1 MLEDVKPEGAVPSP
15 EPGMPEVGRLASELA
30 DPVPVVDGEGAG
42 PEGRGAFGGEPAEDE
57 AESEVSES
65 SESNYAAP
73 LEEEEQEQEQEQE
86 QEGSARSEQLA
97 DWKDALRGD
106 FEKWLEELD
115 DVAELEA
122 AAEPEDAGLEESK
135 TPDLYSF
142 YEQLAAANSE
152 FRKAN
157 RRTAEAIS
165 QWCDTLTRF
174 DGSLSPLHEAM
185 VKLTAAQPKADE
197 LSRSHCLVL
206 VEWLDRLNRIRK
218 AFESPPQKTSWWQ
231 GRSNSVWLK
240 AWENQGQ
247 ALAILASHIEELLKK
262 EGVTRL
268 DALGQPF
275 DPTTMTAVAAE
286 PDSAHPPQ
294 TVLEELALG
303 YRRHGELLRAAQV
316 KVSRQ
321 P

>member
-1 MLEDVKPEGAVPSP
+1 MFEDVKPEGPVPS
-15 EPGMPEVGRLASELA
+15 LK
-30 DPVPVVDGEGAG
+30 
-42 PEGRGAFGGEPAEDE
+42 
-57 AESEVSES
+57 S

-73 LEEEEQEQEQEQE
+73 LEEEDA
-86 QEGSARSEQLA
+86 SARSGQLA
-97 DWKDALRGD
+97 DWKDALRRD
-106 FEKWLEELD
+106 FEKWLGELAATTD
-115 DVAELEA
+115 LEEA
-122 AAEPEDAGLEESK
+122 AESEDAGSEASE

-165 QWCDTLTRF
+165 QWCETLTRF
-174 DGSLSPLHEAM
+174 DGNLSPLRETMA
-185 VKLTAAQPKADE
+185 KLTAAQPKADE

-231 GRSNSVWLK
+231 GRGNAAWLK
-240 AWENQGQ
+240 AWETQGQ
-247 ALAILASHIEELLKK
+247 ALAILASHIEELLRA

-268 DALGQPF
+268 GALGQPF
-275 DPTTMTAVAAE
+275 DPATMTAVAAE

-294 TVLEELALG
+294 TVLEELAAG
-303 YRRHGELLRAAQV
+303 YRRHGELLRTAQV

>member
-1 MLEDVKPEGAVPSP
+1 MLEDVK
-15 EPGMPEVGRLASELA
+15 
-30 DPVPVVDGEGAG
+30 
-42 PEGRGAFGGEPAEDE
+42 
-57 AESEVSES
+57 
-65 SESNYAAP
+65 
-73 LEEEEQEQEQEQE
+73 
-86 QEGSARSEQLA
+86 A
-97 DWKDALRGD
+97 DWKDALRRD
-106 FEKWLEELD
+106 FEKWLEDLD
-115 DVAELEA
+115 DFAELEE
-122 AAEPEDAGLEESK
+122 AAESEDAGPEASK

-142 YEQLAAANSE
+142 YEQLTAANSE

-165 QWCDTLTRF
+165 QWCETLTRF
-174 DGSLSPLHEAM
+174 DGSLSPLCETMA
-185 VKLTAAQPKADE
+185 KLTAAQPKTDE

-218 AFESPPQKTSWWQ
+218 AFDSPPQKTSWWQ
-231 GRSNSVWLK
+231 GRGNSAWLK
-240 AWENQGQ
+240 AWETQGQ
-247 ALAILASHIEELLKK
+247 ALAILASHIQELLRK

-275 DPTTMTAVAAE
+275 DPATMTAVAAE

-294 TVLEELALG
+294 TVLEELAAG

>member
-1 MLEDVKPEGAVPSP
+1 MLEDVKPEGPAP
-15 EPGMPEVGRLASELA
+15 ASEL
-30 DPVPVVDGEGAG
+30 
-42 PEGRGAFGGEPAEDE
+42 
-57 AESEVSES
+57 SK
-65 SESNYAAP
+65 SNDAAP
-73 LEEEEQEQEQEQE
+73 LGEE
-86 QEGSARSEQLA
+86 EGSARSEQLA
-97 DWKDALRGD
+97 DWKDALRRD
-106 FEKWLEELD
+106 FENWLEDLD
-115 DVAELEA
+115 DPAELEE
-122 AAEPEDAGLEESK
+122 AAESEDAGAETSK

-165 QWCDTLTRF
+165 QWCETLTRF
-174 DGSLSPLHEAM
+174 DGNLSPLRETMA
-185 VKLTAAQPKADE
+185 KLTAAQPKADE

-231 GRSNSVWLK
+231 GRGNSTWLK
-240 AWENQGQ
+240 AWETQGQ
-247 ALAILASHIEELLKK
+247 ALAILASHIEELLRK

-268 DALGQPF
+268 DALGQPL
-275 DPTTMTAVAAE
+275 DPATMTAVAAE

-294 TVLEELALG
+294 TVLEEVAAG

-316 KVSRQ
+316 KVSKTKAETLKH
-321 P
+321 

>member
-1 MLEDVKPEGAVPSP
+1 MFEDVKPEGPVPS
-15 EPGMPEVGRLASELA
+15 LK
-30 DPVPVVDGEGAG
+30 
-42 PEGRGAFGGEPAEDE
+42 
-57 AESEVSES
+57 S
-65 SESNYAAP
+65 SESNYAVP
-73 LEEEEQEQEQEQE
+73 LEEED
-86 QEGSARSEQLA
+86 GLAPSGQLA

-115 DVAELEA
+115 DVAELEE
-122 AAEPEDAGLEESK
+122 AAEPEDAGPEESK

-275 DPTTMTAVAAE
+275 DPATMTAVAAE

-294 TVLEELALG
+294 TVLEELAAG
-303 YRRHGELLRAAQV
+303 YRRRGELLRAAQV

>member
-1 MLEDVKPEGAVPSP
+1 MLEDVKPEGPAPSP
-15 EPGMPEVGRLASELA
+15 EPGMHEAGQLAFELA
-30 DPVPVVDGEGAG
+30 ATVPVVDGAIPPTPPLHTIGSEC
-42 PEGRGAFGGEPAEDE
+42 EPVEDE
-57 AESEVSES
+57 AASES
-65 SESNYAAP
+65 SESNDAAP
-73 LEEEEQEQEQEQE
+73 LEEE
-86 QEGSARSEQLA
+86 EGSARSEQLA
-97 DWKDALRGD
+97 DWKDALRRD
-106 FEKWLEELD
+106 FEKWLEALD
-115 DVAELEA
+115 DVGELEE
-122 AAEPEDAGLEESK
+122 AAESEDAGPEASE

-165 QWCDTLTRF
+165 QWCETLTRF
-174 DGSLSPLHEAM
+174 DGNLSPLRETMA
-185 VKLTAAQPKADE
+185 KLTAAQPKADE

-218 AFESPPQKTSWWQ
+218 AFDSPPQKTSWWQ
-231 GRSNSVWLK
+231 GRGNSTWLK
-240 AWENQGQ
+240 AWETQGQ
-247 ALAILASHIEELLKK
+247 ALAILASHIEELLRK

-275 DPTTMTAVAAE
+275 DPATMTAVAAE

-294 TVLEELALG
+294 TVLEELAAG

>member
-1 MLEDVKPEGAVPSP
+1 MLEDVNPEGPAPSP
-15 EPGMPEVGRLASELA
+15 EPGLHEVGRLASELA
-30 DPVPVVDGEGAG
+30 DAVPVVDGSILPTPPLHPTSNEC
-42 PEGRGAFGGEPAEDE
+42 EPVEDE
-57 AESEVSES
+57 AASEA

-73 LEEEEQEQEQEQE
+73 LEEEED
-86 QEGSARSEQLA
+86 SARSGQLA
-97 DWKDALRGD
+97 DWKDALRRD
-106 FEKWLEELD
+106 FEKWLEDLD
-115 DVAELEA
+115 DSAELEE
-122 AAEPEDAGLEESK
+122 AAESEDAGPEASE

-165 QWCDTLTRF
+165 QWCETLTRF
-174 DGSLSPLHEAM
+174 DGSLSPLRETMA
-185 VKLTAAQPKADE
+185 KLTAAQPKADE

-231 GRSNSVWLK
+231 GRGNAAWLK
-240 AWENQGQ
+240 AWETQGQ
-247 ALAILASHIEELLKK
+247 ALAILASHIEELLRA

-268 DALGQPF
+268 GALGQPF
-275 DPTTMTAVAAE
+275 DPATMTAVAAE

-294 TVLEELALG
+294 TVLEELAAG
-303 YRRHGELLRAAQV
+303 YRRHGELLRTAQV

>member
-1 MLEDVKPEGAVPSP
+1 MLEDVKPEGPAPSP
-15 EPGMPEVGRLASELA
+15 EPGMHEAGRLASELA
-30 DPVPVVDGEGAG
+30 DTVPVVEGSIPPTPPLHTIG
-42 PEGRGAFGGEPAEDE
+42 SECEPVEDE
-57 AESEVSES
+57 AVSES

-73 LEEEEQEQEQEQE
+73 LEEED
-86 QEGSARSEQLA
+86 GSARSGQLA
-97 DWKDALRGD
+97 DWKDALRRD
-106 FEKWLEELD
+106 FEKWLEDLD
-115 DVAELEA
+115 DLAELEE
-122 AAEPEDAGLEESK
+122 AAEPEDKGLEASE

-165 QWCDTLTRF
+165 QWCETLTRF
-174 DGSLSPLHEAM
+174 DGSLSPLRET
-185 VKLTAAQPKADE
+185 VVQLTAAQPKADD
-197 LSRSHCLVL
+197 LSRSHCLIL
-206 VEWLDRLNRIRK
+206 VEWFDRLNRIRK
-218 AFESPPQKTSWWQ
+218 AFELPPQKTSWWQ
-231 GRSNSVWLK
+231 GRGNSAWLK
-240 AWENQGQ
+240 AWETQGQ
-247 ALAILASHIEELLKK
+247 ALAILASHIEELLRK

-275 DPTTMTAVAAE
+275 DPATMTAVAAE

-294 TVLEELALG
+294 TVLEELAAG

>member
-1 MLEDVKPEGAVPSP
+1 MLEDVK
-15 EPGMPEVGRLASELA
+15 
-30 DPVPVVDGEGAG
+30 
-42 PEGRGAFGGEPAEDE
+42 
-57 AESEVSES
+57 
-65 SESNYAAP
+65 
-73 LEEEEQEQEQEQE
+73 
-86 QEGSARSEQLA
+86 A
-97 DWKDALRGD
+97 DWKDALRRD
-106 FEKWLEELD
+106 FEKWLGELD
-115 DVAELEA
+115 DAADVEE
-122 AAEPEDAGLEESK
+122 AAEPEAAGLEASR

-157 RRTAEAIS
+157 RRTAEAIN
-165 QWCDTLTRF
+165 QWCETLTRF
-174 DGSLSPLHEAM
+174 DGSLSPLRETMA
-185 VKLTAAQPKADE
+185 KLTAAQPKAAE

-206 VEWLDRLNRIRK
+206 VEWLDRQNRIRK

-231 GRSNSVWLK
+231 GRGNAAWLK
-240 AWENQGQ
+240 AWETQSQ
-247 ALAILASHIEELLKK
+247 ALAILASHIEELLRT

-275 DPTTMTAVAAE
+275 DPATMTAVAAE

-294 TVLEELALG
+294 TVLEELAAG
-303 YRRHGELLRAAQV
+303 YRRHGELLRTAQV

>member
-1 MLEDVKPEGAVPSP
+1 MLEDVKPEGAAPSP
-15 EPGMPEVGRLASELA
+15 TPGRYEAGQLASELA
-30 DPVPVVDGEGAG
+30 DTVAAADGSF
-42 PEGRGAFGGEPAEDE
+42 PPTPPFHPIGGECEPAEDE
-57 AESEVSES
+57 TASEA

-73 LEEEEQEQEQEQE
+73 VAEEETSPLS
-86 QEGSARSEQLA
+86 GQLA
-97 DWKDALRGD
+97 DWKDALRRD
-106 FEKWLEELD
+106 FENWLEELD
-115 DVAELEA
+115 D
-122 AAEPEDAGLEESK
+122 AAEPEEAGLEAGQ

-157 RRTAEAIS
+157 RRNAEAIS
-165 QWCDTLTRF
+165 QWCETLTRF
-174 DGSLSPLHEAM
+174 DGSLSPLRETIA
-185 VKLTAAQPKADE
+185 KLTAAQPKAEE

-231 GRSNSVWLK
+231 GRGHAAWLK
-240 AWENQGQ
+240 AWETQGQ
-247 ALAILASHIEELLKK
+247 ALAILASHIEELLRK

-275 DPTTMTAVAAE
+275 DPATMTAVAAE

-294 TVLEELALG
+294 TVLEELAAG
-303 YRRHGELLRAAQV
+303 YRRHGELLRTAQV

>member
-1 MLEDVKPEGAVPSP
+1 MLEDVKPEGAAPSP
-15 EPGMPEVGRLASELA
+15 KPGVYEADRLASDLA
-30 DPVPVVDGEGAG
+30 ATVPVGN
-42 PEGRGAFGGEPAEDE
+42 GGFAPTPLLPTIGSECEPAEDE
-57 AESEVSES
+57 TASAASA
-65 SESNYAAP
+65 SNYDPP
-73 LEEEEQEQEQEQE
+73 LEEDEE
-86 QEGSARSEQLA
+86 EGSPRSEQLA
-97 DWKDALRGD
+97 DWKDALRRD

-115 DVAELEA
+115 DVAKLEA
-122 AAEPEDAGLEESK
+122 AAEPEDAGPQVSE

-165 QWCDTLTRF
+165 QWCETLTRF
-174 DGSLSPLHEAM
+174 DSGLSPLRETMAN
-185 VKLTAAQPKADE
+185 LTAAQAKADD
-197 LSRSHCLVL
+197 LSRSHCLIL

-218 AFESPPQKTSWWQ
+218 AFESPPQKTSWWH
-231 GRSNSVWLK
+231 GRGSSVWLK
-240 AWENQGQ
+240 AWETQGQ
-247 ALAILASHIEELLKK
+247 ALAILAGHIEELLRK

-294 TVLEELALG
+294 TVLEELAAG
-303 YRRHGELLRAAQV
+303 YRRRGELLRAAQV

>member
-1 MLEDVKPEGAVPSP
+1 MLEDVKPEDPAPSP
-15 EPGMPEVGRLASELA
+15 
-30 DPVPVVDGEGAG
+30 
-42 PEGRGAFGGEPAEDE
+42 
-57 AESEVSES
+57 ES
-65 SESNYAAP
+65 SESIDAAP
-73 LEEEEQEQEQEQE
+73 LEAEEDSDQ
-86 QEGSARSEQLA
+86 SEQLA
-97 DWKDALRGD
+97 DWKDALRRD
-106 FEKWLEELD
+106 FEKWLAGLD
-115 DVAELEA
+115 DLAELGE
-122 AAEPEDAGLEESK
+122 AAEPEDAGPEASE

-165 QWCDTLTRF
+165 QWCETLTRF
-174 DGSLSPLHEAM
+174 DGNLTPLRETMAR
-185 VKLTAAQPKADE
+185 LTAAQPKAEE
-197 LSRSHCLVL
+197 LSRGHCLVL

-231 GRSNSVWLK
+231 GRGNSAWLK
-240 AWENQGQ
+240 AWETQGQ
-247 ALAILASHIEELLKK
+247 ALAILASHIEELLRK

-275 DPTTMTAVAAE
+275 DPATMTAVAAE

-294 TVLEELALG
+294 TVLEELAAG